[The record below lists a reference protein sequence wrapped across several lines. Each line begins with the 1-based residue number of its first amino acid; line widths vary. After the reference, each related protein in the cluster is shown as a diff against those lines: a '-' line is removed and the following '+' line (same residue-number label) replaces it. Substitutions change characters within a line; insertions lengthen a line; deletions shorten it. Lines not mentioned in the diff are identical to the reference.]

1 MIFKKGE
8 FCERSLSII
17 TMSRDEIQGMSKP
30 SDTIPHVVISIC
42 CPCETLVSIN
52 SGALDIL
59 RLRFQDLDE
68 TEDPRD
74 VLFSQKEALAAAAFV
89 KLWLSKV
96 DAVVIHCGAGVSR
109 SVALAAALSKVL
121 FGNDDEFFQKGVP
134 NRLVYRIAL
143 EAFMGEFSDA
153 EQSTNS

>member
-1 MIFKKGE
+1 MISKVGKIGGK
-8 FCERSLSII
+8 SLSII
-17 TMSRDEIQGMSKP
+17 TMSRDEIQSMKKP
-30 SDTIPHVVISIC
+30 EEPIPHVVISIC

-74 VLFSQKEALAAAAFV
+74 VLFSSREAIAASAFV
-89 KLWLSKV
+89 KMWLSRV
-96 DAVVIHCGAGVSR
+96 EAIVIHCGAGVSR
-109 SVALAAALSKVL
+109 SVGLAAALSKVL

-143 EAFMGEFSDA
+143 ETFMGEFSDA
-153 EQSTNS
+153 EQPTNS